1 MAATVS
7 PLPVGRVLSGPH
19 HPGGGVRVDD
29 DMTTV
34 RRLTAVAVVLGLG
47 LAVAAPAGAA
57 AAPRCSGSHWVGAW
71 GAAPAY
77 AAAPGH
83 AGQTLRMMVT
93 PHAGGRLARVRLTN
107 RYGTAP
113 VTFAAVRLA
122 RRASGAGVVAGMSRP
137 VRFGGRRSVT
147 IARGADAVSDPVRI
161 RFRAFQQLSVSV
173 YARGATGPATTH
185 PLASEP
191 STYVASGDHTAD
203 RGGAAFGDPIESWPF
218 LNGVD
223 VLARARTGAVV
234 ALGDSITDGA
244 LSTVARPSGARDTRW
259 PDVLARRLVRA
270 GRPLSVVNQGI
281 SGNRVRLDAL
291 PTSPEIFGPSALSRL
306 DGDVVAT
313 SGVTDVLILEGIND
327 IGQTPPA
334 TAAQVIAGLQQVVAR
349 LKVAGLRVHLGTLT
363 PAGGTT
369 RATYGSPAADL
380 IRRTVNR
387 WIRRSRLP
395 DTVVDFDRAVRDPSR
410 PSRLRPAYDGG
421 DHLHPNARGYRAMGD
436 AVRLSA
442 LHGTACATAS

>member
-161 RFRAFQQLSVSV
+161 RFRACQQLSVSV
-173 YARGATGPATTH
+173 
-185 PLASEP
+185 
-191 STYVASGDHTAD
+191 
-203 RGGAAFGDPIESWPF
+203 
-218 LNGVD
+218 
-223 VLARARTGAVV
+223 
-234 ALGDSITDGA
+234 
-244 LSTVARPSGARDTRW
+244 
-259 PDVLARRLVRA
+259 
-270 GRPLSVVNQGI
+270 
-281 SGNRVRLDAL
+281 
-291 PTSPEIFGPSALSRL
+291 
-306 DGDVVAT
+306 
-313 SGVTDVLILEGIND
+313 
-327 IGQTPPA
+327 
-334 TAAQVIAGLQQVVAR
+334 
-349 LKVAGLRVHLGTLT
+349 
-363 PAGGTT
+363 
-369 RATYGSPAADL
+369 
-380 IRRTVNR
+380 
-387 WIRRSRLP
+387 
-395 DTVVDFDRAVRDPSR
+395 
-410 PSRLRPAYDGG
+410 
-421 DHLHPNARGYRAMGD
+421 
-436 AVRLSA
+436 
-442 LHGTACATAS
+442 